1 MKKNDYPFAIIIA
14 SLCMLVAVLVS
25 GTAVINA
32 VGVHSKI
39 ALENGYKRAYY
50 DVCDSVNN
58 LEVNLS
64 KVMIASSVA
73 ETIPLLTDVAA
84 QAELAQNSL
93 CSLPVESGDIRLTGK
108 YFNQVGDWC
117 KSYAA
122 AITSKKDA
130 GEYRRQAIDLYEA
143 CVRLNEALRVGSD
156 AVTAGSIAANMDR
169 AGRKAADGWNFD
181 FGDIENNTV
190 EYPELIYDGPFSDA
204 KKYVWRAL
212 EGKNAVSEEEA
223 VAIVTE
229 KTGATDVGFAG
240 VTDGKAELY
249 EFSAKIDGDDAFVS
263 VSVKGGYVV
272 NFSLSRTIG
281 ASEINERDAQKAAV
295 GFAAK
300 LGYEDVEPVWYNA
313 QNGIGYVNLAP
324 RVNGVTMYPDLVK
337 VKIAL
342 DNGQPIGIEAGGYC
356 SSHRDRE
363 TAPVINEKTARSLVS
378 DKLAVTAV
386 NLAVIPIGEN
396 DEALCYE
403 VCGTFMGL
411 DYFVYVD
418 ARDGT
423 EREVMR
429 VVDSD
434 QGTMIM

>member
-1 MKKNDYPFAIIIA
+1 MKKNNYPFIVVIT
-14 SLCMLVAVLVS
+14 SLCMLVTVLVS

-32 VGVHSKI
+32 GGVHSKL

-73 ETIPLLTDVAA
+73 ETVPLLTDVAA

-93 CSLPVESGDIRLTGK
+93 CSLPIESGDVRLTGK

-117 KSYAA
+117 KSYAGA
-122 AITSKKDA
+122 IMEKKDVSVYREQAIT
-130 GEYRRQAIDLYEA
+130 LYNA
-143 CVRLNEALRVGSD
+143 CVRLNAALRESSD
-156 AVTAGSIAANMDR
+156 QVTAGSIAANMGQ
-169 AGRKAADGWNFD
+169 AGRLSESGWKLD
-181 FGDIENNTV
+181 FGDLENHTV

-204 KKYVWRAL
+204 KKYAWRAL
-212 EGKNAVSEEEA
+212 EGKEEVSEEA
-223 VAIVTE
+223 AAAIVSE
-229 KTGATDVGFAG
+229 KTAATDIALVGR
-240 VTDGKAELY
+240 TDGKADLY
-249 EFSAKIDGDDAFVS
+249 EFTAKRDGADVYVS
-263 VSVKGGYVV
+263 VSVKGGYIV
-272 NFSLSRTIG
+272 NYGVSRTID
-281 ASEINERDAQKAAV
+281 ASGITEREAQKSAV
-295 GFAAK
+295 EFAAK
-300 LGYEDVEPVWYNA
+300 LGYEGLEPVWYNA

-324 RVNGVTMYPDLVK
+324 KPNGVTMYPDLVK
-337 VKIAL
+337 VKVAL

-356 SSHRDRE
+356 SSHRDRS
-363 TAPVINEKTARSLVS
+363 TSPVLGEKTARALVS
-378 DKLAVTAV
+378 DRLAITAV
-386 NLAVIPIGEN
+386 NLAVIPVGED

-403 VCGTFMGL
+403 VCGSFMGL

-418 ARDGT
+418 AIDGT
-423 EREVMR
+423 ERDVMR

>member
-1 MKKNDYPFAIIIA
+1 MNKNNYPFAVVIT
-14 SLCMLVAVLVS
+14 SLCLLVAVLVS

-32 VGVHSKI
+32 GGVHSKL

-73 ETIPLLTDVAA
+73 QTVPLLTDVAA
-84 QAELAQNSL
+84 QAELARNSL
-93 CSLPVESGDIRLTGK
+93 CSLPVEAGDVRLTGK

-117 KSYAA
+117 KSYAG
-122 AITSKKDA
+122 AIMEKKDVSV
-130 GEYRRQAIDLYEA
+130 YREQAVTLYNA
-143 CVRLNEALRVGSD
+143 CVRLNTALRESSD
-156 AVTAGSIAANMDR
+156 QVTAGSIAANMSE
-169 AGRKAADGWNFD
+169 AGRLTASGWNLD
-181 FGDIENNTV
+181 FGDLENHTV

-212 EGKNAVSEEEA
+212 EGKPEIGEDEA
-223 VAIVTE
+223 KSIVAQ
-229 KTGATDVGFAG
+229 KTGATDLVLVGR
-240 VTDGKAELY
+240 TDGKAELY
-249 EFSAKIDGDDAFVS
+249 EFTAKSGGADVYVS
-263 VSVKGGYVV
+263 VSVKGGYIV
-272 NFSLSRTIG
+272 NYGVSRDIG
-281 ASEINERDAQKAAV
+281 ASGITEREAQRSAV
-295 GFAAK
+295 GVAAK
-300 LGYEDVEPVWYNA
+300 LGYENLEPVWYNA

-324 RVNGVTMYPDLVK
+324 RPNGVTMYPDLVK

-342 DNGQPIGIEAGGYC
+342 DSGQPIGIEAGGYC
-356 SSHRDRE
+356 SSHRERN
-363 TAPVINEKTARSLVS
+363 ASPVLSEKTARALVS
-378 DKLAVTAV
+378 DRLTITAV
-386 NLAVIPIGEN
+386 NLAVIPIGE
-396 DEALCYE
+396 DEESLCYE
-403 VCGTFMGL
+403 VCGTFDGL

-418 ARDGT
+418 AIDGT

>member
-1 MKKNDYPFAIIIA
+1 MKKSNYPFAVIIA
-14 SLCMLVAVLVS
+14 SLCMFVAVLVS
-25 GTAVINA
+25 GTAVINSA
-32 VGVHSKI
+32 GVHSKL

-73 ETIPLLTDVAA
+73 ETVPLLTDVAA

-93 CSLPVESGDIRLTGK
+93 GSLPVESGDIRLTGK

-117 KSYAA
+117 KSYAGAIMEKKNVA
-122 AITSKKDA
+122 A
-130 GEYRRQAIDLYEA
+130 YRKQAIDLYNA
-143 CVRLNEALRVGSD
+143 CVRLNAALRESSD
-156 AVTAGSIAANMDR
+156 SVTAGSIVSNMGE
-169 AGRKAADGWNFD
+169 AGRKTADGWNLN
-181 FGDIENNTV
+181 FGDLENHTV

-204 KKYVWRAL
+204 KKYAWRAL
-212 EGKNAVSEEEA
+212 EGKRAVSAEEA
-223 VAIVTE
+223 AAIVTE
-229 KTGATDVGFAG
+229 KTGATDVGLAG
-240 VTDGKAELY
+240 ATDGKAELY

-272 NFSLSRTIG
+272 NLSLSRTIG

-300 LGYEDVEPVWYNA
+300 LGYDGLDPVWYNV
-313 QNGIGYVNLAP
+313 QNGIGYVNLTP
-324 RVNGVTMYPDLVK
+324 RLNGVTMYPDLVK

-363 TAPVINEKTARSLVS
+363 TVPTLGEKTARSLVS
-378 DKLAVTAV
+378 DRLEVTAV
-386 NLAVIPIGEN
+386 NLAVIPIGED